1 MEANRKRRAVYP
13 ELVAARRCQLLV
25 LGVEVGGRIGQ
36 EALGFV
42 RQLVNAKARGVPARL
57 CAAARQAHIHRWT
70 GMLAVAAQRAFAMS
84 LLELPPATA
93 DECDGAEP
101 PLAEVLVDARAIE
114 PIVPSRLP
122 VSRGAGR
129 DNHLQT
135 QKGPKKRE
143 KQIILPCQWSKKSVF
158 STHASPLR

>member
-1 MEANRKRRAVYP
+1 MDCHSGKEPKSPLTHVGVPPHSQRGAQARGRARAGPRLQTAANRKGRAVYP
-13 ELVAARRCQLLV
+13 ELLAARRCKLVV
-25 LGVEVGGRIGQ
+25 LGIEVGGRIGR

-42 RQLVNAKARGVPARL
+42 RQLANAKARGVPARL
-57 CAAARQAHIHRWT
+57 RAAAQQANIHGWR

-101 PLAEVLVDARAIE
+101 PLAEVLADARAIE

-122 VSRGAGR
+122 APGR
-129 DNHLQT
+129 
-135 QKGPKKRE
+135 
-143 KQIILPCQWSKKSVF
+143 
-158 STHASPLR
+158 A